1 MKKASEF
8 QEHARE
14 CLALAEGMKPGEHRD
29 QLLRMAET
37 WESLARDR
45 ARIVRLHPELDERSA
60 QGKQEGGSSAG
71 SAP

>member
-1 MKKASEF
+1 MKKASEY

-14 CLALAEGMKPGEHRD
+14 CRALATGMKPGDERD

-37 WESLARDR
+37 WDALARDR
-45 ARIVRLHPELDERSA
+45 AKIVRLNPELEQKGAPATES
-60 QGKQEGGSSAG
+60 GKSSAG